1 MARLLI
7 MTNKEIVGVNI
18 SDEVDINSSDE
29 AVEAA
34 YNAGVEIYGY
44 VEDYAVCDKTKE
56 YLYRN
61 IWLEEKQVQFL
72 QELLVKKINKIM
84 SIDMYYICRSLF
96 NSSFERPY
104 DKDEI
109 INDVGSFSS
118 FTLICKSGY
127 KFGRVTVSVDNDV
140 ISLREDGNLVC
151 AI

>member
-7 MTNKEIVGVNI
+7 MTNAEIVGVDI

-29 AVEAA
+29 AVEAV
-34 YNAGVEIYGY
+34 YNAGVGIYGC
-44 VEDYAVCDKTKE
+44 VEDYVVCDKAKE
-56 YLYRN
+56 YLYRH
-61 IWLEEKQVQFL
+61 IWLEDKQVQFL
-72 QELLVKKINKIM
+72 QELLVKKISKIM

-96 NSSFERPY
+96 NSSFELPY

-127 KFGRVTVSVDNDV
+127 KFGHVTVSVDNDV